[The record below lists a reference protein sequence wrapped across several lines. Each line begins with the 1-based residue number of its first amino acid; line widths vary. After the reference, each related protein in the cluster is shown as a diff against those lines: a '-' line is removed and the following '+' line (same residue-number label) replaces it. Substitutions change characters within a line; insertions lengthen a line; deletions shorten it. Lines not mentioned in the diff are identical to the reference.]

1 MPLSLKNKQSYFIVF
16 GLMLFILS
24 ACSLSKNTWSTR
36 AYQSVNTKF
45 NVYFNGMTSY
55 EEGMRNITNANTED
69 YSSIIPMYAIS
80 KHENANSAKSN
91 FDRTI
96 EKCRKAIKLHSIKQ
110 KPVRNT
116 KKWSNPDYQLW
127 YKQEEFNPALKDA
140 WMLLAKSEFHKADF
154 LGSVGTFT
162 YITRHYATEKDL
174 VAQSQLWIVRAY
186 AEMGWIYEAE
196 QVLSKIKQ
204 DDLKV
209 KNSGLFAAVS
219 ADLLLKKKQ
228 YKEAIPFLEICLK
241 NESNKVQK
249 QRFTFLLAQ
258 LYSHAGNIPQAYSAF
273 SKVIKLN
280 PAFEMD
286 FNARIYR
293 AELDNRDPVAVRKEL
308 SAMLKNSNNKDYL
321 DQIYYAIGKTYLN
334 HSDTI
339 KAIENFNLSVEK
351 STRNGLNKAQA
362 LITLGDLYYGK
373 QNYIKAQP
381 CYDEASKIITPT
393 QEDFERVS
401 KRAETLGELVV
412 QHEIVTLQD
421 SLQYLSTLSESERLK
436 IVEKIISK
444 LIEDEKKAT
453 ELAKEK
459 ENNFGNPEDDFN
471 GMPPLIGQNTGKA
484 GDWYFY
490 NPNLVKSG
498 KSDFLKKWGRRKLE
512 DNWRRTSKTA
522 SLFAEESTSS
532 NNAEQTTVAT
542 DSTTQESTTSTTTD
556 NKSPEFYL
564 NQIPVTPAQIQKSNE
579 EIATALYNM
588 GMIYKDKVE
597 DLPLAI
603 KTFDLFAQRF
613 PTDERRLESYFQSYM
628 LSLKTENLQEAEN
641 YKQKL
646 LTDFPKSKYVEVI
659 SQPDY
664 FNRMKRMYSE
674 QDSIYSLTYA
684 AYNASDFKTVKKNL
698 AFVQENYP
706 LSTLMP
712 KFMFLAAL
720 STGKTDKPAVFEES
734 LSELVEKYPESD
746 VSAMSKDIL
755 ALMLQ
760 GRESTKGST
769 HGTLLTRRDNALD
782 AAQIADTK
790 KDYSADKTLKHRL
803 LLIVDTSSVNMNKL
817 LYNVASYNFTRF
829 MVKDFDLVNAKFDSL
844 RNSLSI
850 TNFESYDE
858 TEWYLNSI
866 EKDPEIAN
874 LFRDMNAT
882 KIIISE
888 ENYGIMRSIS
898 NLDSYLAF
906 KDKNLG
912 SKTIQNNKLLATT
925 KKAEPIAIEKDFVE
939 NKTISD
945 NKVAE
950 TKPNNEIKKTD
961 SKEES
966 KPTVETKTEPTP
978 QQPKAVEPVEEVVPL
993 FKNLFGYRANE
1004 PHFISIAVLS
1014 GTFDL
1019 DKLKTVFNTYNSQNY
1034 SMLNLKINTEKV
1046 NKMEIVIIGP
1056 FADANLAKS
1065 YLLRMVKE
1073 RSLFEPLKGTDY
1085 RNLIG
1090 SQKNLNIMMQKDA
1103 MTTYFEFMQQYY
1115 LN

>member
-1 MPLSLKNKQSYFIVF
+1 MPLFLKNKPSYFIVF
-16 GLMLFILS
+16 ALMLFIVS

-36 AYQSVNTKF
+36 AYKSLNTKF

-55 EEGMRNITNANTED
+55 EEGMRNITNANSED
-69 YSSIIPMYAIS
+69 YSTIIPMYAIS

-96 EKCRKAIKLHSIKQ
+96 EKSRKAIKLHSIKQ
-110 KPVRNT
+110 KPIRNA
-116 KKWSNPDYQLW
+116 KKWSDPEYQLW

-162 YITRHYATEKDL
+162 YITRHYGTEKDL
-174 VAQSQLWIVRAY
+174 VAQCQLWIVRAY
-186 AEMGWIYEAE
+186 GEMGWIYEAE

-209 KNSGLFAAVS
+209 KNFSLFAAVN

-241 NESNKVQK
+241 NESDKVQK

-258 LYSHAGNIPQAYSAF
+258 LYSQTGNIPQAYSTF

-280 PAFEMD
+280 PPFEMD
-286 FNARIYR
+286 FNARISR
-293 AELDNRDPVAVRKEL
+293 AELDSRNPIEVRKEL
-308 SAMLKNSNNKDYL
+308 SKMLNNTNNKDYL
-321 DQIYYAIGKTYLN
+321 DQIYYVIGKTYLN
-334 HSDTI
+334 NSDTI
-339 KAIENFNLSVEK
+339 KAIENFNLSTEN
-351 STRNGLNKAQA
+351 STRNGLNKAQT
-362 LITLGDLYYGK
+362 LITLGDLYYEK
-373 QNYIKAQP
+373 QNYVKAQP
-381 CYDEASKIITPT
+381 CYDEASKIITPA
-393 QEDFERVS
+393 QDDFARVS

-421 SLQYLSTLSESERLK
+421 SLQYLSSLSEAKRLE

-444 LIEDEKKAT
+444 LIEDEKKAV
-453 ELAKEK
+453 ELANEK
-459 ENNFGNPEDDFN
+459 KNNFANPEDDFN

-490 NPNLVKSG
+490 NPTLVKSG
-498 KSDFLKKWGRRKLE
+498 QSDFIKKWGRRKLE

-522 SLFAEESTSS
+522 SLFAEESPA
-532 NNAEQTTVAT
+532 NNSAEQTTAT
-542 DSTTQESTTSTTTD
+542 ENDTTKQEPPTTD

-564 NQIPVTPAQIQKSNE
+564 RQIPVTPAQIQKSNE
-579 EIATALYNM
+579 EIATALFNM

-613 PTDERRLESYFQSYM
+613 PNDDRLVESYFQSYM
-628 LSLKTENLQEAEN
+628 LSLKLEKQQEAEN

-646 LTDFPKSKYVEVI
+646 MTNFPKSKYVEVI

-674 QDSIYSLTYA
+674 QDSIYSETYA
-684 AYNASDFKTVKKNL
+684 AYNASDFTTVQKNL
-698 AFVQENYP
+698 AFIKENYP

-712 KFMFLAAL
+712 KFMFLGAL

-734 LSELVEKYPESD
+734 LTTLVEKYPESD

-769 HGTLLTRRDNALD
+769 HGTLLTRRDNAVESD
-782 AAQIADTK
+782 QIADTK
-790 KDYSADKTLKHRL
+790 KTYSADKTLKHRL
-803 LLIVDTSSVNMNKL
+803 LLLVDTSAVNMNKL
-817 LYNVASYNFTRF
+817 LYNVASYNFSRF
-829 MVKDFDLVNAKFDSL
+829 MVKDFDLVSAKFDSL

-850 TNFESYDE
+850 TNFESFDE

-866 EKDPEIAN
+866 EKDAEIAN
-874 LFRDMNAT
+874 LFKEMNAT
-882 KIIISE
+882 KIIVSE

-912 SKTIQNNKLLATT
+912 LKTIQNSKLALNN
-925 KKAEPIAIEKDFVE
+925 KKAEPISIEKDFVQKVSTPTE
-939 NKTISD
+939 KVVEKSD
-945 NKVAE
+945 IDAKSPIIKEEAKQAIE
-950 TKPNNEIKKTD
+950 TKI
-961 SKEES
+961 
-966 KPTVETKTEPTP
+966 ETKP
-978 QQPKAVEPVEEVVPL
+978 QQPKTVEPVEEVVPL

-1004 PHFISIAVLS
+1004 PHFVSIAVLS

-1019 DKLKTVFNTYNSQNY
+1019 DKLKSAFNSYNSQNY
-1034 SMLNLKINTEKV
+1034 SMLNLKFNNEKV
-1046 NKMEIVIIGP
+1046 KTTQFVLIGP

-1073 RSLFEPLKGTDY
+1073 RTLFDPLKGADY